1 MCHGYFVKLS
11 ICCKC
16 CTFVNAKDFGEG
28 MWNKKHGD
36 DQWDE
41 GQTCAYD
48 PNFISS
54 AVDLILL

>member
-1 MCHGYFVKLS
+1 
-11 ICCKC
+11 
-16 CTFVNAKDFGEG
+16 

-41 GQTCAYD
+41 GKTCAYD
-48 PNFISS
+48 PNFLSS